1 MEYVLIWCLFGF
13 VAAIIASTKGRSGC
27 GWFLL
32 GILLGPFALVIAFLP
47 SLAQKEIQIAQQQ
60 GEAGDF
66 KKCPYCAEVVRKEA
80 IKCRHCGSSLPPPP
94 TSDEKTTTDTKDT
107 SENVKNTLAYK
118 AGKAWRNITK

>member
-1 MEYVLIWCLFGF
+1 MELVLIWCLFGL
-13 VAAIIASTKGRSGC
+13 VAAIIANAKGRSGC

-47 SLAQKEIQIAQQQ
+47 PMAQKEIQKAQDQ

-80 IKCRHCGSSLPPPP
+80 IKCRHCGSSLPPPY
-94 TSDEKTTTDTKDT
+94 SDENSYEDTNEYD
-107 SENVKNTLAYK
+107 KNSLAYK
-118 AGKAWRNITK
+118 VGKAWRKMTK

>member
-13 VAAIIASTKGRSGC
+13 VAAVIASTKGRSGC

-47 SLAQKEIQIAQQQ
+47 SMAQKEIQIAQQQ

-80 IKCRHCGSSLPPPP
+80 IKCRHCGSSLPPPSP
-94 TSDEKTTTDTKDT
+94 DEKTTKATND
-107 SENVKNTLAYK
+107 NIKNTLAYK
-118 AGKAWRNITK
+118 AGKAWRNMSK

>member
-1 MEYVLIWCLFGF
+1 MFGF
-13 VAAIIASTKGRSGC
+13 VVAIIANNKGRSGC

-47 SLAQKEIQIAQQQ
+47 SMDRKTIQIAQHQ

-80 IKCRHCGSSLPPPP
+80 IKCRHCGSNLPPPS
-94 TSDEKTTTDTKDT
+94 SDENTDKDT
-107 SENVKNTLAYK
+107 NENYKNTLAYK
-118 AGKAWRNITK
+118 AGKAWRKMTK